1 MQYFIGE
8 FTYLK
13 GGKMNTEVDM
23 NNGTNKL
30 SQDEKKM
37 LKSEIKKAWNEFP
50 IDMKK
55 FILET
60 KKEKLKALYMI
71 EGWAKENGHQ
81 TIVDL
86 ISRKIAHKEEKIK
99 QMETEIES

>member
-1 MQYFIGE
+1 
-8 FTYLK
+8 
-13 GGKMNTEVDM
+13 MNTNIDM
-23 NNGTNKL
+23 NDNTNKL
-30 SQDEKKM
+30 TPDEKKL
-37 LKSEIKKAWNEFP
+37 LKSEIKKAWSEFP
-50 IDMKK
+50 EDMKK

-86 ISRKIAHKEEKIK
+86 ISRRIAHKEAKIQK
-99 QMETEIES
+99 MEAELNK

>member
-1 MQYFIGE
+1 
-8 FTYLK
+8 
-13 GGKMNTEVDM
+13 MNTKIDM
-23 NNGTNKL
+23 NDGTNKL
-30 SQDEKKM
+30 TPDEKIL
-37 LKSEIKKAWNEFP
+37 LKSEIKKAWSEFP
-50 IDMKK
+50 EDMKK

-86 ISRKIAHKEEKIK
+86 ISRKIAHKEAKIQK
-99 QMETEIES
+99 MEAELNK